1 MDTYETMN
9 CTCLPTPDIGS
20 VNANAIGDYL
30 SFVAES
36 VNRLSYSGTVL
47 TDSNIDN
54 GCYGPCSLHQSN
66 STSKVASRH
75 FQTLSTCQSGFREGI
90 RSFTAVI

>member
-1 MDTYETMN
+1 MN

-20 VNANAIGDYL
+20 VNANAIGDYS

-47 TDSNIDN
+47 TDSNIDCKR
-54 GCYGPCSLHQSN
+54 GYLPSAIATHITFERIKPYILPDLKQS
-66 STSKVASRH
+66 T
-75 FQTLSTCQSGFREGI
+75 
-90 RSFTAVI
+90 